1 MCRNYVK
8 LRRGQDIKN
17 GTIQKEL
24 RTLRAGLRWEN
35 PNTPAVIEVPPSDPP
50 KDRFLTRDEFK
61 ILLDNIPTPH
71 IRLFVLL
78 ALATAARAS
87 AILELTW
94 DRVDMDRDLIKL
106 SDGRSGLKG
115 RATVPINGML
125 KEALTD
131 AVKIATC
138 QNVIEYGGNPIRSIR
153 HAFQRSCERAGVQD
167 VTPHTLRHTAG
178 VWMAE
183 AGVSMS
189 EIAQYMGHTDTRT
202 TERVYARYSPDYL
215 RKAAKALE
223 L

>member
-1 MCRNYVK
+1 LSFRLDREITLSNALQISSLDIFPAFSTFKKSLFRKSPTRLRDAWKPLKPFFGSYRPDQIDRSMCRNYVK

-153 HAFQRSCERAGVQD
+153 HAFQ
-167 VTPHTLRHTAG
+167 
-178 VWMAE
+178 
-183 AGVSMS
+183 
-189 EIAQYMGHTDTRT
+189 
-202 TERVYARYSPDYL
+202 
-215 RKAAKALE
+215 
-223 L
+223 